1 MKRFER
7 TLNRVLEV
15 ESVQNLR
22 SQVLALVSMV
32 AHFSYHGQ
40 PLSQS
45 LRNNASLLLTSLRA
59 FNRATDTRKT
69 T

>member
-7 TLNRVLEV
+7 TVDRVLEV
-15 ESVQNLR
+15 ESVQHLR

-32 AHFSYHGQ
+32 SHFSYYGQ

-45 LRNNASLLLTSLRA
+45 LRNNASPLLTSLRA
-59 FNRATDTRKT
+59 FNRAAYTRKT